1 MYSIEGKDPD
11 FTKHRKGNRP
21 TYNKKEYAK
30 WQQLNPEEQQNYPK
44 WMNMRREG
52 EHLLTPEGKMIVWQD
67 DIEDVLTDLYFNPKV
82 GYLGTMKF
90 YSIVDKYY
98 SGITRDDVAHFLFKN
113 ETHAQH
119 KRQPRETLKP
129 LRPSAPN
136 KIWQVDLIDM
146 SSMAS
151 HNNRHNWCLTCIDL
165 FTKYAWVQPMT
176 TKHAPNS
183 TAAIQAIFDKSDTHP
198 SALQT
203 DNGGEFKAE
212 FDELLR
218 ELGISHVFTSAYLPQ
233 SNGQV
238 ENFNKT
244 IKTMLSR
251 YFTAN
256 NTKRWIDVID
266 SLCNSYNISRQTT
279 TGKSPYDAWHNQ
291 TVEGN
296 ADVKRRINEKADR
309 RIKNDMSLLLPGDTV
324 RVALEQFKDF
334 RKQHFR
340 KSYQRQYSQTIYMI
354 RNMVKPTN
362 TAHRNTDYYRLDM
375 LDGTPMKGMF
385 ARQRLLEA
393 PEESDVVQ
401 APKRVKPEFDD
412 TGYEQLTEQELELA
426 KLDKQAHEEHEY
438 SQPVAH
444 RTRAGTKKNKSA
456 VAEKHDKAVAEM
468 KAKKAE
474 ADAEADQPAPAE
486 AEQAQPAPRRS
497 ARRAAPAQ
505 QAEADQPQPAA
516 AKPAAKKKPKR
527 QSAARAEA
535 EQAQPAPR
543 RSTRVAALKK
553 VSYN

>member
-1 MYSIEGKDPD
+1 MYNIEDKDPI

-21 TYNKKEYAK
+21 TYKKEEYAR
-30 WQQLNPEEQQNYPK
+30 WQQLNPDEQQKYTK
-44 WMNMRREG
+44 WINMKSDG
-52 EHLLTPEGKMIVWQD
+52 KNLLTPEGKIIVWQD
-67 DIEDVLTDLYFNPKV
+67 DIDDVLTKLYFNPET
-82 GYLGTMKF
+82 GYLGTMKL

-98 SGITRDDVAHFLFKN
+98 SGITRSDVASFLFKN
-113 ETHAQH
+113 EAHAQH
-119 KRQPRETLKP
+119 KRPPRETLKP

-146 SSMAS
+146 SSMARY
-151 HNNRHNWCLTCIDL
+151 NNRHNWCLTCIDL
-165 FTKYAWVQPMT
+165 FTKYAFVQPMT

-183 TAAIQAIFDKSDTHP
+183 TAAIQAIFDISDTHP

-218 ELGISHVFTSAYLPQ
+218 TNGIKHVFTSAYLPQ

-266 SLCNSYNISRQTT
+266 KLCQSYNTSKQYT
-279 TGKSPYDAWHNQ
+279 TGRSPYDAWHNQ
-291 TVEGN
+291 SVEAN
-296 ADVKRRINEKADR
+296 AEVKRRINERADR
-309 RIKNDMSLLLPGDTV
+309 RIRNGMSLLLPGDNV

-334 RKQHFR
+334 RKEHFR
-340 KSYQRQYSQTIYMI
+340 KSYQRQYSQTIYVV
-354 RNMVKPTN
+354 RNMVDPTN
-362 TAHRNTDYYRLDM
+362 KTHRNTDYYRLDN

-385 ARQRLLEA
+385 ARQRLIEA
-393 PEESDVVQ
+393 PEESDVIQ
-401 APKRVKPEFDD
+401 APVRVEPEFDA
-412 TGYEQLTEQELELA
+412 TGYEKLTSDELELA

-444 RTRAGTKKNKSA
+444 RTRAGKKKNKSEA
-456 VAEKHDKAVAEM
+456 AEKHDEAVTEM

-474 ADAEADQPAPAE
+474 QAE
-486 AEQAQPAPRRS
+486 AEQADASQAAQPEHS
-497 ARRAAPAQ
+497 A
-505 QAEADQPQPAA
+505 QAEQAAD
-516 AKPAAKKKPKR
+516 
-527 QSAARAEA
+527 A
-535 EQAQPAPR
+535 EQAQPEKPQQKPKKDKKKATQVNDEQQTPQPLR
-543 RSTRVAALKK
+543 RSSRAAAQKK
-553 VSYN
+553 VSYK